1 MRNKGKNLQPH
12 HLKKFTL
19 KESSAI
25 FMYQTGVWLEEKKP
39 SHICWGKTGTISH
52 MNG

>member
-25 FMYQTGVWLEEKKP
+25 FMYQTGVWLEEKSHLIFVGGKQAQ
-39 SHICWGKTGTISH
+39 SHI
-52 MNG
+52 